1 MLCEKVN
8 GVPRGLKQD
17 FVQFGMS
24 FLHRGDSP
32 ELVMPKIHDAMQKC
46 EK

>member
-1 MLCEKVN
+1 MEASAGDCKMLCEKVN

-24 FLHRGDSP
+24 FLHRVTH
-32 ELVMPKIHDAMQKC
+32 LNW
-46 EK
+46 